1 MRGAL
6 GIWNILALV
15 VTQMFTYSNSM
26 FIILLLFII
35 YAIFRCVLYLMA
47 KSTLRRKGRKLMTEK
62 EKTQ

>member
-1 MRGAL
+1 
-6 GIWNILALV
+6 
-15 VTQMFTYSNSM
+15 MFTYYRSM

-47 KSTLRRKGRKLMTEK
+47 KSTLRRKDRKLMTEK